1 MTLTVIEKMQKIAEE
16 NGAQL
21 SKNADKI
28 CRIKERAIDE
38 YACPCYPD
46 DKDHYCMSQLCKTEL
61 MTKGKCHCGL
71 FVKEL

>member
-1 MTLTVIEKMQKIAEE
+1 MTKTIKDKMQEIAEA

-21 SKNADKI
+21 SNIADKI
-28 CRIKERAIDE
+28 IKIKERNIDE
-38 YACPCYPD
+38 YACPCYPN

-71 FVKEL
+71 FVKEM